1 MHAASDIYSLFIE
14 VIIIIRNYMEKKHK
28 VYSGLFNPLV
38 NIYRSR
44 DLLMQLTRRNIHA
57 RYKGTALGLLWWF
70 TTPLMLLAVYTFVF
84 SVVFKSRWGV
94 DIGDSKTAFA
104 LIMFCGLVVFNILS
118 ESLNGAVG
126 VIVGNPNYV
135 KKVVFPLEILPV
147 SSVLTALFLGLT
159 WFAVLLAG
167 VGLFMQKICLSIVCL
182 PFILLI
188 LVLCCCGLAWLVA
201 ALGVYIRD
209 LPHVVGIL
217 LQVLFFMTPI
227 FYPIEMVPAA
237 FRSILLLNPLTTIV
251 ESVRKVVIYDQWPD
265 WGDLGVGFL
274 ISIVLFQVGYFVFM
288 KVKRGFADVL

>member
-1 MHAASDIYSLFIE
+1 M
-14 VIIIIRNYMEKKHK
+14 REKYKSYNNK
-28 VYSGLFNPLV
+28 VNPFSS
-38 NIYRSR
+38 IYRSR
-44 DLLMQLTRRNIHA
+44 DLLMQLTKRNIHS

-159 WFAVLLAG
+159 WFVVLLVG
-167 VGLFMQKICLSIVCL
+167 VAIFMQKICLSIVCL

-251 ESVRKVVIYDQWPD
+251 EAVRKVVIYDQWPD
-265 WGDLGVGFL
+265 WADLGVGFL
-274 ISIVLFQVGYFVFM
+274 ISIVLFQTGYFVFM

>member
-1 MHAASDIYSLFIE
+1 MRETSK
-14 VIIIIRNYMEKKHK
+14 NYTSPFSP
-28 VYSGLFNPLV
+28 VVS
-38 NIYRSR
+38 IYRSR
-44 DLLMQLTRRNIHA
+44 DLLVQLTRRNIHA

-217 LQVLFFMTPI
+217 LQMLFFVTPI
-227 FYPIEMVPAA
+227 FYPIEMVPVA

-251 ESVRKVVIYDQWPD
+251 EAVRKVLIYDQWPD
-265 WGDLGVGFL
+265 WTDLGVGFL
-274 ISIVLFQVGYFVFM
+274 ISIVLFQAGYFVFM

>member
-1 MHAASDIYSLFIE
+1 MRETS
-14 VIIIIRNYMEKKHK
+14 RNYT
-28 VYSGLFNPLV
+28 SPFNPLS

-44 DLLMQLTRRNIHA
+44 DLLMQFTRRNIHA

-118 ESLNGAVG
+118 ESLNSAVG

-159 WFAVLLAG
+159 WFAVLLVG

-217 LQVLFFMTPI
+217 LQMLFFVTPI
-227 FYPIEMVPAA
+227 FYPIEMVPVG

-251 ESVRKVVIYDQWPD
+251 EAVRKVLIYDQWPD
-265 WGDLGVGFL
+265 WTDLGVGFL
-274 ISIVLFQVGYFVFM
+274 ISIILFQTGYFVFM